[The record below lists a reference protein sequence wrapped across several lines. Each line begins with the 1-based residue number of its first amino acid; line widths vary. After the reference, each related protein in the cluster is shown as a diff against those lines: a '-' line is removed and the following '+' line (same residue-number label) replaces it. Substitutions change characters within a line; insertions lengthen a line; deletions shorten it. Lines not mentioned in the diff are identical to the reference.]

1 VPALTFGVSTNFAL
15 ANFLASRS
23 IRNVSV
29 ALAYARFPC
38 GSSNETYHVPWDL
51 LVAMIPSRELRRRHT
66 GLGRSPLATCRISPA
81 IFPDLVVMRFRP
93 VAVLTQFHHTQDC
106 ETDRPDADN
115 RSLRLGTTTRRLIS
129 PFLKALRNF
138 S

>member
-1 VPALTFGVSTNFAL
+1 MPALTFGVSTNFAL

-51 LVAMIPSRELRRRHT
+51 LAMIPSRELRRRLT

-81 IFPDLVVMRFRP
+81 IFPDLVAP
-93 VAVLTQFHHTQDC
+93 VIRVNEGADRWPCGRSSTTLRTVRLTVPTLTTGH
-106 ETDRPDADN
+106 
-115 RSLRLGTTTRRLIS
+115 LGS
-129 PFLKALRNF
+129 ALRQGA
-138 S
+138 